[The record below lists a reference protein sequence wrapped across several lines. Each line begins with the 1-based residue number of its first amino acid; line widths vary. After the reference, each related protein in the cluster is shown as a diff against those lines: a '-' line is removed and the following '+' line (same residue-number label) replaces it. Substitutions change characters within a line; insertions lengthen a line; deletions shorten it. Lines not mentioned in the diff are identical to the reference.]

1 MKIKYLFKEDISK
14 FLDFNDETGKF
25 EKEIEDYRIEIN
37 SWNGKIFIKI
47 KKKDEEKTIDIPEE
61 LIKLLINI
69 DDKLTIEFKEVS
81 KNYE

>member
-37 SWNGKIFIKI
+37 SWNGKIFIK
-47 KKKDEEKTIDIPEE
+47 KKDEEKTIDIPEE

-81 KNYE
+81 RNL